1 MPDTVI
7 LIDGEYIRKIF
18 INQSYKLDV
27 PKLVNE
33 ILKKLSI
40 NRDDL
45 LRAYYYTSPPF
56 QSSNPTDEEKIRYAG
71 FQKFID
77 FLERQDSFEIKLGKT
92 EKRGD
97 NQYSQ
102 KMVDVLLSIDLVDL
116 SAKSKIKTAILMAGD
131 SDFVPAVKKA
141 KDNGIRVILCC
152 SDKKNQYHMSLWKE
166 ADKRI
171 CVDDTVMKNCGK

>member
-1 MPDTVI
+1 MKLSSVFKWLDISELKMPKPIDLCV

-56 QSSNPTDEEKIRYAG
+56 QSSNPTDEEKIRYA
-71 FQKFID
+71 
-77 FLERQDSFEIKLGKT
+77 
-92 EKRGD
+92 
-97 NQYSQ
+97 
-102 KMVDVLLSIDLVDL
+102 
-116 SAKSKIKTAILMAGD
+116 AAILIM
-131 SDFVPAVKKA
+131 
-141 KDNGIRVILCC
+141 N
-152 SDKKNQYHMSLWKE
+152 
-166 ADKRI
+166 
-171 CVDDTVMKNCGK
+171 